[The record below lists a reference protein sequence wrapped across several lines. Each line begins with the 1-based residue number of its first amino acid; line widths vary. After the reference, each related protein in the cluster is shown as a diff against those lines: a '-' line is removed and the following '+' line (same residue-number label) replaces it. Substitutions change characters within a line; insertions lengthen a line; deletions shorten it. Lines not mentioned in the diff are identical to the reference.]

1 MRKYKHLPTIISIMF
16 ILLILTG
23 CNAKNS
29 NGSGSDPVNTAVSEP
44 NVSNPEIE
52 GSATELS
59 EQQQKAIAYQERQG
73 MVDEVLREEM
83 ESGYSMEQPLVIVNP
98 YELSP
103 LSAVIGFDTETET
116 TVNIVVKGKDS
127 NTDITHSFEKASVRH
142 LIPVYGLYADMENT
156 VQITTVDQ
164 SGNVQ
169 TTDVFIKTESLPDDI
184 SKVDIKIAVP
194 EKMTDGLT
202 FFDCPHINGN
212 YCFAIDMNGDIRWY
226 INDKSLNGSVMLTHL
241 KNGNFLIPSGDIIP
255 DTYNNLTCVYE
266 ITPLG
271 KLVNTYSVYGIHHD
285 IREKSDGNLIFA
297 ASKEGAE
304 SQNDYIIE
312 IDRTTG
318 AKVRDWDLME
328 IIPMTAYDTQPPYT
342 GGLSNWLHNNAIW
355 YIEEEDAFIISG
367 RHQNMVMKFDAQT
380 KEIQWILSET
390 VGELNEDLRPY
401 LLTPVDN
408 GNGFEY
414 PTSQHAAMQT
424 PEGDL
429 MLFDNRNQD
438 EENADGSLNQSKL
451 YSRAV
456 RYEINE
462 DNMTVKQVWQ
472 YGKERGTEIFSSFIS
487 DVDYLGTEHYLIDF
501 GGMYKLEDGS
511 SYDHVL
517 TPAELKNEAQKQS
530 IVIEWAGGEVI
541 YEARLHGNA
550 NSNTYKA
557 ERKDIY
563 LNATELTV
571 N

>member
-1 MRKYKHLPTIISIMF
+1 MKKIKQSAAIILV
-16 ILLILTG
+16 LLLLAG
-23 CNAKNS
+23 CTANDPGSSDGDPGNS
-29 NGSGSDPVNTAVSEP
+29 AAGTPDVSVPVTDEP
-44 NVSNPEIE
+44 DA
-52 GSATELS
+52 GLS
-59 EQQQKAIAYQERQG
+59 EQQRKAAAYRERQEAT
-73 MVDEVLREEM
+73 DAVLQAEM
-83 ESGYSMEQPLVIVNP
+83 ESGYSLEQPLVIVNP

-116 TVNIVVKGKDS
+116 TVSIVVKGKDS
-127 NTDITHSFEKASVRH
+127 YTDMTHSFEESSVRH
-142 LIPVYGLYADMENT
+142 LIPVYGLYAGTENT
-156 VQITTVDQ
+156 VRITVSDQ
-164 SGNVQ
+164 SGSVQ
-169 TTDVFIKTESLPDDI
+169 TADVSIKTEALPDDI
-184 SKVDIKIAVP
+184 SKVDVKTAVP
-194 EKMTDGLT
+194 GKMTDGLT

-212 YCFAIDMNGDIRWY
+212 YCLAMDVNGDIRWF

-241 KNGNFLIPSGDIIP
+241 SNGNFLIPSGDVIP

-271 KLVNTYSVYGIHHD
+271 KLVNTYSIYGIHHD
-285 IREKSDGNLIFA
+285 IRETSTGNLIFA

-304 SQNDYIIE
+304 SQNDYIVE

-318 AKVRDWDLME
+318 EKVRDWDLME

-380 KEIQWILSET
+380 NEIRWILSET
-390 VGELNEDLRPY
+390 VGELNEELRPY
-401 LLTPVDN
+401 LLTPVDD
-408 GNGFEY
+408 GSEFEY

-438 EENADGSLNQSKL
+438 EQNEDGSLDQSKL

-456 RYEINE
+456 RYEIDE

-487 DVDYLGTEHYLIDF
+487 DVDYLGPEHYLINF
-501 GGMYKLEDGS
+501 GGLYKLEDGT

-517 TPAELKNEAQKQS
+517 TSAELKNEAQKQS
-530 IVIEWAGGEVI
+530 VVIEWADGEVI
-541 YEARLHGNA
+541 FEARLYGNA

-563 LNATELTV
+563 LNAAELTLG
-571 N
+571 